1 MPEAFMITLNVKT
14 VLLCQILFFFSSRRN
29 FLGGFLD
36 MKVGGITS
44 RVLPPHGNRKL
55 AERSNPVRFNS

>member
-1 MPEAFMITLNVKT
+1 
-14 VLLCQILFFFSSRRN
+14 
-29 FLGGFLD
+29 LGGFLD

-44 RVLPPHGNRKL
+44 RVLPHGNRKL